1 MLATVYQDNIDDRL
15 LAKAASLLAKGGLV
29 AFPTDTSWSV
39 ACDIRSKEGTEKL
52 RRLKNTVDFTPTIMT
67 TGLSQWNEFVEL
79 DNRAYRFVKDYVPGP
94 FVFVFPA
101 KGNFKHH
108 LPHKRLEVGLRVPG
122 NPVPLA
128 LIAALGRPVFSITC
142 TRKFSE
148 PGWWTDAFAQE
159 YLFEDGNELDDIS
172 AIDLILDNGESL
184 PKVLATVVDMTGDLP
199 LLLRR
204 GIGAIELAEKNA

>member
-1 MLATVYQDNIDDRL
+1 MLVSVYQNNIDDRV
-15 LAKAASLLAKGGLV
+15 LAKAARLLESGGLV

-39 ACDIRSKEGTEKL
+39 ACDIHSKPGTEKL
-52 RRLKNTVDFTPTIMT
+52 RHLKNTSDFTPTIMT
-67 TGLSQWNEFVEL
+67 TGLGQWNEFVEL

-122 NPVPLA
+122 NPIPLA
-128 LIAALGRPVFSITC
+128 LITTLGRPLFSITC

-159 YLFEDGNELDDIS
+159 YLFDSGNELDDIE
-172 AIDLILDNGESL
+172 ALDLVLDSGESL

-204 GIGAIELAEKNA
+204 GVGKIDLDEKRA